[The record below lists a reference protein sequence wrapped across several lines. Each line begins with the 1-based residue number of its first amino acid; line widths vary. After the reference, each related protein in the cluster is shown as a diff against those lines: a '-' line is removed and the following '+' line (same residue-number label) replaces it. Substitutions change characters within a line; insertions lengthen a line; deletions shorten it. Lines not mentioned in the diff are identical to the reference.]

1 MQWLNL
7 KATSRK
13 VTRTEPRQRL
23 PSLLQ
28 QPGRGPSGGTPDFDR
43 NDSRPPT
50 ILPQGALSVHCDPS
64 NRADEQQQART
75 RLDEKPRQA
84 AFHRAA
90 IADEIPSTSA
100 DPNQP
105 KRCSN
110 GIVEIECAEPYR
122 YQKR

>member
-7 KATSRK
+7 KAISRK

-28 QPGRGPSGGTPDFDR
+28 QPGHGPSGGTPDFDR
-43 NDSRPPT
+43 NDPRPPT

-75 RLDEKPRQA
+75 RLDEKPRLA
-84 AFHRAA
+84 VCDIF
-90 IADEIPSTSA
+90 STTGKSL
-100 DPNQP
+100 
-105 KRCSN
+105 RFT
-110 GIVEIECAEPYR
+110 GIVSSPF
-122 YQKR
+122 QKNILLY